1 MKLIHLRNFRFHRIE
16 YTGGVILSKFLT
28 GKIVQYGIVI
38 FIMLTL
44 NFLLPRLMP
53 GNPLVF
59 LAGEDV
65 GFMSSAEK
73 EAILEKHGL
82 NDSLLQQY
90 WTYIKNTLTGDFG
103 YSYQQKMPIL
113 ELLKERIPWTLL
125 LTGLSL
131 VISTIL
137 GVMFGAIAAWKRG
150 TKTDVNLLT
159 GFMFLSA
166 MPSFWVGMILV
177 SIFASQLGWLPVF
190 GAETAWANYTGWE
203 RVKDIA
209 AHLVLPLVTL
219 VLISVTNTFM
229 VMRYSMLNVLGE
241 DFIMMAK
248 AKGVKDK
255 VIKYKHAMRNALL
268 PVATVFMLSIGFML
282 GGATVIETV
291 FAYPGV
297 GRLMFE
303 SVLSRDYPLIQ
314 ATFLIITFSV
324 VIANFIADILYPL
337 LDPKVGRDNG

>member
-1 MKLIHLRNFRFHRIE
+1 MTKFVAGKLF
-16 YTGGVILSKFLT
+16 
-28 GKIVQYGIVI
+28 QYIIVI
-38 FIMLTL
+38 MLMLTL

-65 GFMSSAEK
+65 GFMTSAEK

-82 NDSLLQQY
+82 NDSIIKQY
-90 WTYIKNTLTGDFG
+90 GTYIKNIFTGDFG
-103 YSYQQKMPIL
+103 FSYQQKRPII
-113 ELLKERIPWTLL
+113 ELLKERLPWTML
-125 LTGLSL
+125 LTGLGL
-131 VISTIL
+131 VISTII
-137 GVMFGAIAAWKRG
+137 GVLFGAISAWKRG
-150 TKTDVNLLT
+150 TKTDANLLT
-159 GFMFLSA
+159 VFMFLSA

-177 SIFASQLGWLPVF
+177 SVFAAQLGWLPVF
-190 GAETAWANYTGWE
+190 GAESAWSNLTGME
-203 RVKDIA
+203 RFWDIVS
-209 AHLVLPLVTL
+209 HLILPLTTL
-219 VLISVTNTFM
+219 VLISVTSTFM
-229 VMRYSMLNVLGE
+229 IMRYSMLNVLGE
-241 DFIMMAK
+241 DYIMMAK

-268 PVATVFMLSIGFML
+268 PVATVFMLSLGFTL

-324 VIANFIADILYPL
+324 VIANFLADLIYPL
-337 LDPKVGRDNG
+337 LDPKVGRHNG

>member
-1 MKLIHLRNFRFHRIE
+1 
-16 YTGGVILSKFLT
+16 
-28 GKIVQYGIVI
+28 
-38 FIMLTL
+38 MLTL

-73 EAILEKHGL
+73 DAILDKYGL
-82 NDSLLQQY
+82 NDSIFEQY
-90 WTYIKNTLTGDFG
+90 GAYIKNIFTGDFG
-103 YSYQQKMPIL
+103 YSYQQKRPIS
-113 ELLKERIPWTLL
+113 ELLMERLPWTML
-125 LTGLSL
+125 LTGLGL
-131 VISTIL
+131 VLSTVI
-137 GVMFGAIAAWKRG
+137 GVMFGAISAWRRG
-150 TKTDVNLLT
+150 TRTDANLLT
-159 GFMFLSA
+159 VFMFLSA

-177 SIFASQLGWLPVF
+177 SIFSAQLGWLPVF
-190 GAETAWANYTGWE
+190 GAESAWSNYTGMD
-203 RVKDIA
+203 RLIDIGK
-209 AHLVLPLVTL
+209 HLILPLATL
-219 VLISVTNTFM
+219 ILISVTSTFM
-229 VMRYSMLNVLGE
+229 IMRYSMLNVLGE
-241 DFIMMAK
+241 DYIMMAK
-248 AKGVKDK
+248 AKGVKEK

-268 PVATVFMLSIGFML
+268 PVATVFMLSLGFTL

-324 VIANFIADILYPL
+324 VIANFLADLIYPL
-337 LDPKVGRDNG
+337 LDPKVGSRNG

>member
-1 MKLIHLRNFRFHRIE
+1 M
-16 YTGGVILSKFLT
+16 GKFIT
-28 GKIVQYGIVI
+28 GKLLQYFIVI
-38 FIMLTL
+38 FLMLTL

-73 EAILEKHGL
+73 DAILDKYGL
-82 NDSLLQQY
+82 NDSILEQY
-90 WTYIKNTLTGDFG
+90 GTYIKNIFTGDFG
-103 YSYQQKMPIL
+103 YSYQQKRPIS
-113 ELLKERIPWTLL
+113 ELLMERLPWTML
-125 LTGLSL
+125 LTGLGL
-131 VISTIL
+131 VLSTVI
-137 GVMFGAIAAWKRG
+137 GVMFGAISAWRRG
-150 TKTDVNLLT
+150 TNTDANLLT
-159 GFMFLSA
+159 VFMFLSA

-177 SIFASQLGWLPVF
+177 SIFSAQLGWLPVF
-190 GAETAWANYTGWE
+190 GAESAWSNYTGMD
-203 RVKDIA
+203 RFIDIGK
-209 AHLVLPLVTL
+209 HLILPLATL
-219 VLISVTNTFM
+219 ILISVTSTFM
-229 VMRYSMLNVLGE
+229 IMRYSMLNVLGE
-241 DFIMMAK
+241 DYIMMAK
-248 AKGVKDK
+248 AKGVKEN

-268 PVATVFMLSIGFML
+268 PVATVFMLSLGFTL

-324 VIANFIADILYPL
+324 VIANFLADLIYPL
-337 LDPKVGRDNG
+337 LDPKVGSRNG

>member
-1 MKLIHLRNFRFHRIE
+1 MGKFIAGKLL
-16 YTGGVILSKFLT
+16 
-28 GKIVQYGIVI
+28 QYFIVI
-38 FIMLTL
+38 FLMLTL

-73 EAILEKHGL
+73 DAILDKYGL
-82 NDSLLQQY
+82 NDSIFEQY
-90 WTYIKNTLTGDFG
+90 GAYIKNIFTGDFG
-103 YSYQQKMPIL
+103 YSYQQKRPIS
-113 ELLKERIPWTLL
+113 ELLMERLPWTML
-125 LTGLSL
+125 LTGLGL
-131 VISTIL
+131 VLSTVI
-137 GVMFGAIAAWKRG
+137 GVMFGAISAWRRG
-150 TKTDVNLLT
+150 TRTDANLLT
-159 GFMFLSA
+159 VFMFLSA

-177 SIFASQLGWLPVF
+177 SIFSAQLGWLPVF
-190 GAETAWANYTGWE
+190 GAESAWSNYTGMD
-203 RVKDIA
+203 RLIDIGK
-209 AHLVLPLVTL
+209 HLILPLATL
-219 VLISVTNTFM
+219 ILISVTSTFM
-229 VMRYSMLNVLGE
+229 IMRYSMLNVLGE
-241 DFIMMAK
+241 DYIMMAK
-248 AKGVKDK
+248 AKGVKEK

-268 PVATVFMLSIGFML
+268 PVATVFMLSLGFTL

-324 VIANFIADILYPL
+324 VIANFLADLIYPL
-337 LDPKVGRDNG
+337 LDPKVGSRNG

>member
-1 MKLIHLRNFRFHRIE
+1 MGKFIGGKLL
-16 YTGGVILSKFLT
+16 
-28 GKIVQYGIVI
+28 QYLIVI
-38 FIMLTL
+38 ILMLTL

-73 EAILEKHGL
+73 EAILDKHGL
-82 NDSLLQQY
+82 NDSIGQQY
-90 WTYIKNTLTGDFG
+90 ITYIKNIVTGDFG
-103 YSYQQKMPIL
+103 YSYQQKRPIS
-113 ELLKERIPWTLL
+113 ELLMERMPWTLL
-125 LTGLSL
+125 LTGLGL
-131 VISTIL
+131 LLSTII
-137 GVMFGAIAAWKRG
+137 GVMFGAISAWKRG
-150 TKTDVNLLT
+150 TRTDANLLT
-159 GFMFLSA
+159 LFMFLSA

-190 GAETAWANYTGWE
+190 GAEKAWSNFTGFE
-203 RVKDIA
+203 RLLDISK
-209 AHLVLPLVTL
+209 HLILPLSTL
-219 VLISVTNTFM
+219 ILISVTSTFM
-229 VMRYSMLNVLGE
+229 IMRYSMLNVLGE
-241 DFIMMAK
+241 DYIMMAK
-248 AKGVKDK
+248 AKGVKEK

-268 PVATVFMLSIGFML
+268 PVATVFMLSLGFTL

-324 VIANFIADILYPL
+324 VIANFLADLIYPL
-337 LDPKVGRDNG
+337 LDPKVGSKNG

>member
-1 MKLIHLRNFRFHRIE
+1 MGKFIANKLL
-16 YTGGVILSKFLT
+16 
-28 GKIVQYGIVI
+28 QYLIVI
-38 FIMLTL
+38 FLMLTL

-73 EAILEKHGL
+73 EAILDKHGL
-82 NDSLLQQY
+82 NDSLLVQY
-90 WTYIKNTLTGDFG
+90 GTYIKNILTGDFG
-103 YSYQQKMPIL
+103 YSYQQKRQIS
-113 ELLKERIPWTLL
+113 ELLMERLPWTML
-125 LTGLSL
+125 LTGLGL
-131 VISTIL
+131 VISTII
-137 GVMFGAIAAWKRG
+137 GVMFGAISAWRRG
-150 TKTDVNLLT
+150 TKTDANLLT
-159 GFMFLSA
+159 VFMFLSA

-177 SIFASQLGWLPVF
+177 SVFASQLGWLPVF
-190 GAETAWANYTGWE
+190 GAESAWSNLSGID
-203 RVKDIA
+203 RLIDIGE
-209 AHLVLPLVTL
+209 HLILPLTTL
-219 VLISVTNTFM
+219 ILISVTSTFM
-229 VMRYSMLNVLGE
+229 IMRYSMLNVLGE
-241 DFIMMAK
+241 DYIMMAK

-268 PVATVFMLSIGFML
+268 PVATVFMLSLGFTL

-324 VIANFIADILYPL
+324 VIANFLADLIYPL
-337 LDPKVGRDNG
+337 LDPKVGSGNG

>member
-1 MKLIHLRNFRFHRIE
+1 MEFTYLEVKELGKFIAGKLL
-16 YTGGVILSKFLT
+16 
-28 GKIVQYGIVI
+28 QYLIVI
-38 FIMLTL
+38 FLMLTL

-73 EAILEKHGL
+73 EAILDKYGL
-82 NDSLLQQY
+82 NDSILEQY
-90 WTYIKNTLTGDFG
+90 GAYIKNIFTGDFG
-103 YSYQQKMPIL
+103 YSYQQKRPIS
-113 ELLKERIPWTLL
+113 ELLMERLPWTML
-125 LTGLSL
+125 LTGLGL
-131 VISTIL
+131 VLSTVI
-137 GVMFGAIAAWKRG
+137 GVMFGAISAWRRG
-150 TKTDVNLLT
+150 TRADANLLT
-159 GFMFLSA
+159 VFMFLSA

-177 SIFASQLGWLPVF
+177 SIFSAQLGWLPVF
-190 GAETAWANYTGWE
+190 GAESAWSNYTGMD
-203 RVKDIA
+203 RLIDIGK
-209 AHLVLPLVTL
+209 HLILPLATL
-219 VLISVTNTFM
+219 ILISVTSTFM
-229 VMRYSMLNVLGE
+229 IMRYSMLNVLGE
-241 DFIMMAK
+241 DYIMMAK
-248 AKGVKDK
+248 AKGVKEK

-268 PVATVFMLSIGFML
+268 PVATVFMLSLGFTL

-324 VIANFIADILYPL
+324 VIANFLADLIYPL
-337 LDPKVGRDNG
+337 LDPKVGSGNG

>member
-1 MKLIHLRNFRFHRIE
+1 MKALW
-16 YTGGVILSKFLT
+16 KFVT
-28 GKIVQYGIVI
+28 GKLLQYVIVI
-38 FIMLTL
+38 MLMLTL

-65 GFMSSAEK
+65 GFMTSKEK

-82 NDSLLQQY
+82 NDSIVQQY
-90 WTYIKNTLTGDFG
+90 GTYLKNIFTGDFG
-103 YSYQQKMPIL
+103 FSYQQKRPII
-113 ELLKERIPWTLL
+113 ELLKERLPWTML
-125 LTGLSL
+125 LTGLGL
-131 VISTIL
+131 VLSTII
-137 GVMFGAIAAWKRG
+137 GVLFGTISAWRRG
-150 TKTDVNLLT
+150 TKTDANLLT
-159 GFMFLSA
+159 MFMFLSA

-177 SIFASQLGWLPVF
+177 SVFSAQLGWLPVF
-190 GAETAWANYTGWE
+190 GAESAWSNLKGMD
-203 RVKDIA
+203 RFIDIVK
-209 AHLVLPLVTL
+209 HLILPLTTL
-219 VLISVTNTFM
+219 VLISVTSTFM
-229 VMRYSMLNVLGE
+229 IMRYSMLNVLGE
-241 DFIMMAK
+241 DYIMMAK
-248 AKGVKDK
+248 AKGVKEK

-268 PVATVFMLSIGFML
+268 PVATVFMLSLGFTL

-324 VIANFIADILYPL
+324 VIANFLADLIYPI
-337 LDPKVGRDNG
+337 LDPKVGKHNG

>member
-1 MKLIHLRNFRFHRIE
+1 MGKFIAGKLL
-16 YTGGVILSKFLT
+16 
-28 GKIVQYGIVI
+28 QYLIVI
-38 FIMLTL
+38 FLMLTL

-73 EAILEKHGL
+73 EAILDKYGL
-82 NDSLLQQY
+82 NDSILEQY
-90 WTYIKNTLTGDFG
+90 GAYIKNIFTGDFG
-103 YSYQQKMPIL
+103 YSYQQKRPIS
-113 ELLKERIPWTLL
+113 ELLMERLPWTML
-125 LTGLSL
+125 LTGLGL
-131 VISTIL
+131 VLSTVI
-137 GVMFGAIAAWKRG
+137 GVMFGAISAWRRG
-150 TKTDVNLLT
+150 TRTDANLLT
-159 GFMFLSA
+159 VFMFLSA

-177 SIFASQLGWLPVF
+177 SIFSAQLGWLPVF
-190 GAETAWANYTGWE
+190 GAESAWSNYTGMD
-203 RVKDIA
+203 RFIDIGK
-209 AHLVLPLVTL
+209 HLILPLATL
-219 VLISVTNTFM
+219 ILISVTSTFM
-229 VMRYSMLNVLGE
+229 IMRYSMLNVLGE
-241 DFIMMAK
+241 DYIMMAK
-248 AKGVKDK
+248 AKGVKEK

-268 PVATVFMLSIGFML
+268 PVATVFMLSLGFTL

-324 VIANFIADILYPL
+324 VIANFLADLIYPL
-337 LDPKVGRDNG
+337 LDPKVGSRNG

>member
-1 MKLIHLRNFRFHRIE
+1 MEFTYLEVKELGKFIAGKLL
-16 YTGGVILSKFLT
+16 
-28 GKIVQYGIVI
+28 QYLIVI
-38 FIMLTL
+38 FLMLTL

-73 EAILEKHGL
+73 EAILDKYGL
-82 NDSLLQQY
+82 NDSILKQY
-90 WTYIKNTLTGDFG
+90 GAYIKNIFTGDFG
-103 YSYQQKMPIL
+103 YSYQQKRPIS
-113 ELLKERIPWTLL
+113 ELLMERLPWTML
-125 LTGLSL
+125 LTGLGL
-131 VISTIL
+131 VLSTVI
-137 GVMFGAIAAWKRG
+137 GVMFGAISAWRRG
-150 TKTDVNLLT
+150 TRADANLLT
-159 GFMFLSA
+159 VFMFLSA

-177 SIFASQLGWLPVF
+177 SIFSAQLGWLPVF
-190 GAETAWANYTGWE
+190 GAESAWSNYTGMD
-203 RVKDIA
+203 RLIDIGK
-209 AHLVLPLVTL
+209 HLILPLATL
-219 VLISVTNTFM
+219 ILISVTSTFM
-229 VMRYSMLNVLGE
+229 IMRYSMLNVLGE
-241 DFIMMAK
+241 DYIMMAK
-248 AKGVKDK
+248 AKGVKEK

-268 PVATVFMLSIGFML
+268 PVATVFMLSLGFTL

-324 VIANFIADILYPL
+324 VIANFLADLIYPL
-337 LDPKVGRDNG
+337 LDPKVGSGNG

>member
-1 MKLIHLRNFRFHRIE
+1 MLGKFIAGKLL
-16 YTGGVILSKFLT
+16 
-28 GKIVQYGIVI
+28 QYFIVI
-38 FIMLTL
+38 FLMLTL

-73 EAILEKHGL
+73 DAILDKYGL
-82 NDSLLQQY
+82 NDSIFEQY
-90 WTYIKNTLTGDFG
+90 GAYIRNIFTGDFG
-103 YSYQQKMPIL
+103 YSYQQKRPIS
-113 ELLKERIPWTLL
+113 ELLMERLPWTML
-125 LTGLSL
+125 LTGLGL
-131 VISTIL
+131 VLSTVI
-137 GVMFGAIAAWKRG
+137 GVMFGAISAWRRG
-150 TKTDVNLLT
+150 TRTDANLLT
-159 GFMFLSA
+159 VFMFLSA

-177 SIFASQLGWLPVF
+177 SIFSAQLGWLPVF
-190 GAETAWANYTGWE
+190 GAESAWSNYTGMD
-203 RVKDIA
+203 RLIDIGK
-209 AHLVLPLVTL
+209 HLILPLATL
-219 VLISVTNTFM
+219 ILISVTSTFM
-229 VMRYSMLNVLGE
+229 IMRYSMLNVLGE
-241 DFIMMAK
+241 DYIMMAK
-248 AKGVKDK
+248 AKGVKEK

-268 PVATVFMLSIGFML
+268 PVATVFMLSLGFTL

-324 VIANFIADILYPL
+324 VIANFLADLIYPL
-337 LDPKVGRDNG
+337 LDPKVGSRNG

>member
-1 MKLIHLRNFRFHRIE
+1 MNELGKFIANKLL
-16 YTGGVILSKFLT
+16 
-28 GKIVQYGIVI
+28 QYLIVI
-38 FIMLTL
+38 FLMLTL

-73 EAILEKHGL
+73 EAILDKHGL

-90 WTYIKNTLTGDFG
+90 GTYIKNILTGDFG
-103 YSYQQKMPIL
+103 YSYQQKRQIS
-113 ELLKERIPWTLL
+113 ELLMERLPWTML
-125 LTGLSL
+125 LTGLGL
-131 VISTIL
+131 VISTII
-137 GVMFGAIAAWKRG
+137 GVMFGAISAWRRG
-150 TKTDVNLLT
+150 TKTDANLLT
-159 GFMFLSA
+159 VFMFLSA

-177 SIFASQLGWLPVF
+177 SVFASQLGWLPVF
-190 GAETAWANYTGWE
+190 GAESAWSNLSGID
-203 RVKDIA
+203 RLIDIGE
-209 AHLVLPLVTL
+209 HLILPLTTL
-219 VLISVTNTFM
+219 ILISVTSTFM
-229 VMRYSMLNVLGE
+229 IMRYSMLNVLGE
-241 DFIMMAK
+241 DYIMMAK

-268 PVATVFMLSIGFML
+268 PVATVFMLSLGFTL

-324 VIANFIADILYPL
+324 VIANFLADLIYPL
-337 LDPKVGRDNG
+337 LDPKVGSGNG

>member
-1 MKLIHLRNFRFHRIE
+1 M
-16 YTGGVILSKFLT
+16 TKFIT
-28 GKIVQYGIVI
+28 GKVIQYGIVI
-38 FIMLTL
+38 FLMLTL

-65 GFMSSAEK
+65 GFMSTAEK

-82 NDSLLQQY
+82 NDSLLKQY
-90 WTYIKNTLTGDFG
+90 GAYIKNIFTGDFG
-103 YSYQQKMPIL
+103 YSYQQKMPIID
-113 ELLKERIPWTLL
+113 LLKERMPWTFL
-125 LTGLSL
+125 LTGLGL

-137 GVMFGAIAAWKRG
+137 GIIFGAIAAWKRG
-150 TKTDVNLLT
+150 TRTDVNLLT

-177 SIFASQLGWLPVF
+177 SIFASQLGWFPVF
-190 GAETAWANYTGWE
+190 GAESAWNNYSGWE
-203 RVKDIA
+203 RFVDIGR
-209 AHLVLPLVTL
+209 HLVLPLTTL
-219 VLISVTNTFM
+219 VLISVTSTFM
-229 VMRYSMLNVLGE
+229 IMRYSMLNVLGE
-241 DFIMMAK
+241 DYIMMAK
-248 AKGVKDK
+248 AKGVKEK

-268 PVATVFMLSIGFML
+268 PVATVFMLSLGFML

-324 VIANFIADILYPL
+324 VIANFLADILYPL
-337 LDPKVGRDNG
+337 LDPKVGKDNG

>member
-1 MKLIHLRNFRFHRIE
+1 M
-16 YTGGVILSKFLT
+16 GKFIT
-28 GKIVQYGIVI
+28 GKLLQYFIVI
-38 FIMLTL
+38 FLMLTL

-73 EAILEKHGL
+73 DAILDKYGL
-82 NDSLLQQY
+82 NDSILEQY
-90 WTYIKNTLTGDFG
+90 GTYIKNIFTGDFG
-103 YSYQQKMPIL
+103 YSYQQKRPIS
-113 ELLKERIPWTLL
+113 ELLMERLPWTML
-125 LTGLSL
+125 LTGLGL
-131 VISTIL
+131 VLSTVI
-137 GVMFGAIAAWKRG
+137 GVMFGAISAWRRG
-150 TKTDVNLLT
+150 TNTDANLLT
-159 GFMFLSA
+159 VFMFLSA

-177 SIFASQLGWLPVF
+177 SIFSAQLGWLPVF
-190 GAETAWANYTGWE
+190 GAESAWSNYTGMD
-203 RVKDIA
+203 RFFDIGK
-209 AHLVLPLVTL
+209 HLILPLATL
-219 VLISVTNTFM
+219 ILISVTSTFM
-229 VMRYSMLNVLGE
+229 IMRYSMLNVLGE
-241 DFIMMAK
+241 DYIMMAK
-248 AKGVKDK
+248 AKGVKEK

-268 PVATVFMLSIGFML
+268 PVATVFMLSLGFTL

-324 VIANFIADILYPL
+324 VIANFLADLIYPL
-337 LDPKVGRDNG
+337 LDPKVGSRNG

>member
-1 MKLIHLRNFRFHRIE
+1 MGKFMANKLL
-16 YTGGVILSKFLT
+16 
-28 GKIVQYGIVI
+28 QYLIVI
-38 FIMLTL
+38 FLMLTL

-73 EAILEKHGL
+73 EAILDKHGL
-82 NDSLLQQY
+82 NDSLLEQY
-90 WTYIKNTLTGDFG
+90 GTYIKNILTGDFG
-103 YSYQQKMPIL
+103 YSYQQKRQIS
-113 ELLKERIPWTLL
+113 ELLMERLPWTML
-125 LTGLSL
+125 LTGLGL
-131 VISTIL
+131 LISTII
-137 GVMFGAIAAWKRG
+137 GVMFGAISAWRRG
-150 TKTDVNLLT
+150 TKTDANLLT
-159 GFMFLSA
+159 VFMFLSA

-177 SIFASQLGWLPVF
+177 SVFASQLGWLPVF
-190 GAETAWANYTGWE
+190 GAESAWSNLSGID
-203 RVKDIA
+203 RLIDIGE
-209 AHLVLPLVTL
+209 HLILPLTTL
-219 VLISVTNTFM
+219 ILISVTSTFM
-229 VMRYSMLNVLGE
+229 IMRYSMLNVLGE
-241 DFIMMAK
+241 DYIMMAK

-268 PVATVFMLSIGFML
+268 PVATVFMLSLGFTL

-324 VIANFIADILYPL
+324 VIANFLADLIYPL
-337 LDPKVGRDNG
+337 LDPKVGSGNG

>member
-1 MKLIHLRNFRFHRIE
+1 MNELGKFMANKLL
-16 YTGGVILSKFLT
+16 
-28 GKIVQYGIVI
+28 QYLIVI
-38 FIMLTL
+38 FLMLTL

-73 EAILEKHGL
+73 EAILDKHGL
-82 NDSLLQQY
+82 NDSLLEQY
-90 WTYIKNTLTGDFG
+90 GTYIKNILTGDFG
-103 YSYQQKMPIL
+103 YSYQQKRQIS
-113 ELLKERIPWTLL
+113 ELLMERLPWTML
-125 LTGLSL
+125 LTGLGL
-131 VISTIL
+131 VISTII
-137 GVMFGAIAAWKRG
+137 GVMFGAISAWRRG
-150 TKTDVNLLT
+150 TKTDANLLT
-159 GFMFLSA
+159 VFMFLSA

-177 SIFASQLGWLPVF
+177 SVFASQLGWLPVF
-190 GAETAWANYTGWE
+190 GAESAWSNLSGID
-203 RVKDIA
+203 RLIDIGE
-209 AHLVLPLVTL
+209 HLILPLTTL
-219 VLISVTNTFM
+219 ILISVTSTFM
-229 VMRYSMLNVLGE
+229 IMRYSMLNVLGE
-241 DFIMMAK
+241 DYIMMAK

-268 PVATVFMLSIGFML
+268 PVATVFMLSLGFTL

-324 VIANFIADILYPL
+324 VIANFLADLIYPL
-337 LDPKVGRDNG
+337 LDPKVGSGNG